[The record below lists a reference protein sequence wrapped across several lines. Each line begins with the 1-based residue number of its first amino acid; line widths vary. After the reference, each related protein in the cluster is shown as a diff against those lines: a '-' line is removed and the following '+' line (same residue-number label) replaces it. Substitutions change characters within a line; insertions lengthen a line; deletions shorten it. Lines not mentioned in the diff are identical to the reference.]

1 MESVAQAAAENLLS
15 PMVLFFALGV
25 LAGWAK
31 SDLAVPEAIA
41 KALSIYLMMSIGMKG
56 GIALAENGIDQRF
69 LLLCLAGILLSF
81 LLPFLAYVLFRRLGG
96 IEPVSAAAIAA
107 HYGSISI
114 VTYIAATA
122 YLREA
127 GLAFSDQM
135 VAIAAL
141 METPA
146 IMAGLFLAHRFA
158 APAPGA
164 AASTMAVA
172 TNRPPLRRMAHEV
185 FLNGSVTLLIGAFVI
200 GWLTGGKGGE
210 SVAAFM
216 FDPFRGVLCLFL
228 LDMGLLAARRLAQSG
243 LPGPGTLLAGILV
256 PLCGA
261 VAALLIAA
269 LLGIPAGN
277 GMLFVVLG
285 ASASYIAVPA
295 AMRLALP
302 RADGGLAITLSLAV
316 TFPFNIVLGLPLY
329 AAMAQALLQN

>member
-1 MESVAQAAAENLLS
+1 MASIAQAAAENLLS
-15 PMVLFFALGV
+15 PMVLFFALGL

-31 SDLAVPEAIA
+31 SDLAIPEAIA

-96 IEPVSAAAIAA
+96 IEPISAAAIAA

-114 VTYIAATA
+114 VTYVAATA
-122 YLREA
+122 YLRDA
-127 GLAFSDQM
+127 GIAFSDQM

-146 IMAGLFLAHRFA
+146 IMAGLFLAHRLA
-158 APAPGA
+158 APSAGST
-164 AASTMAVA
+164 AASA
-172 TNRPPLRRMAHEV
+172 NRPPIGRMAHEV

-200 GWLTGGKGGE
+200 GWLTGGKGGD

-216 FDPFRGVLCLFL
+216 FDPFKGVLCLFL

-243 LPGPGTLLAGILV
+243 LPRPGTVVAGILV

-261 VAALLIAA
+261 VIALLVAA
-269 LLGIPAGN
+269 MLGVPAGN
-277 GMLFVVLG
+277 GMLFTVLG

-329 AAMAQALLQN
+329 AALAGAMLQP

>member
-1 MESVAQAAAENLLS
+1 MVASITQAAADNLLS
-15 PMVLFFALGV
+15 PMVLFFALGL

-31 SDLAVPEAIA
+31 SDLAIPEAIA

-56 GIALAENGIDQRF
+56 GIALAENGIDRRF
-69 LLLCLAGILLSF
+69 LLLCLAGIGLSF
-81 LLPFLAYVLFRRLGG
+81 LLPFLAYALFRRLGG
-96 IEPVSAAAIAA
+96 IEPLSAAAIAA

-114 VTYIAATA
+114 VTYVAATA
-122 YLREA
+122 YLRDA
-127 GLAFSDQM
+127 GIAFSDQM

-146 IMAGLFLAHRFA
+146 IMAGLLLAHRLGVPAENA
-158 APAPGA
+158 AKPPSPG
-164 AASTMAVA
+164 
-172 TNRPPLRRMAHEV
+172 RMAHEV
-185 FLNGSVTLLIGAFVI
+185 FLNGSVTLLIGAFVV

-216 FDPFRGVLCLFL
+216 FDPFKGVLCLFL

-243 LPGPGTLLAGILV
+243 LPRPGTLLAGILV

-261 VAALLIAA
+261 AIALLVA
-269 LLGIPAGN
+269 LALGIPAGN
-277 GMLFVVLG
+277 GMLFIVLG

-329 AAMAQALLQN
+329 AAMAQAMLQP

>member
-1 MESVAQAAAENLLS
+1 MASIGLAAAENLLS
-15 PMVLFFALGV
+15 PMVLFFALGL
-25 LAGWAK
+25 LAGWVK
-31 SDLAVPEAIA
+31 SDLAIPEAIA

-56 GIALAENGIDQRF
+56 GIALAEHGVDRDFI
-69 LLLCLAGILLSF
+69 LLCLAGIALSF
-81 LLPFLAYVLFRRLGG
+81 LLPFLAYLLFRRLGG
-96 IEPVSAAAIAA
+96 IEPLSAAAIAA

-114 VTYIAATA
+114 VTYVAATA
-122 YLREA
+122 YLRDL
-127 GLAFSDQM
+127 GLPFSDQM

-146 IMAGLFLAHRFA
+146 IMAGLLLANRFA
-158 APAPGA
+158 APATTG
-164 AASTMAVA
+164 SGT
-172 TNRPPLRRMAHEV
+172 PPLGRMAHEV
-185 FLNGSVTLLIGAFVI
+185 FLNGSVTLLIGAFII

-216 FDPFRGVLCLFL
+216 FDPFKGVLCLFL
-228 LDMGLLAARRLAQSG
+228 LDMGLLAARRLSQSG
-243 LPGPGTLLAGILV
+243 LPRLGTFIAGILT

-261 VAALLIAA
+261 AVALLIAFA
-269 LLGIPAGN
+269 LGIPAGN

-295 AMRLALP
+295 ALRLALP

-329 AAMAQALLQN
+329 AAMSQALLQP